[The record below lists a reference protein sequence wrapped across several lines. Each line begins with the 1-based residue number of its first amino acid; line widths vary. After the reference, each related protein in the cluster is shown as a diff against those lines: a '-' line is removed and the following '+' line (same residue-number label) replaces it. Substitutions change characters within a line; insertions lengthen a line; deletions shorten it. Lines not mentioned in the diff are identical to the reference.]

1 MADSQT
7 NVALNIGS
15 QRISMAVFE
24 VSKHGGLVLKAYD
37 SESIVADPSLE
48 ASRISQTRV
57 AVGDLAQRL
66 RIGKSKV
73 RYAISGQAVFTRF
86 VKLPPLQEDNIEQL
100 VTFEAQQHVP
110 FPLAEVVWD
119 YELIEGGAEKEVVIV
134 AIKGDA
140 LDEINGA
147 VNDCGL
153 GTAEVDV
160 APMALYNAFR
170 ASYGKPDE
178 TVLLSDIG
186 AKTSNLLYIEGKR
199 FFTRSIAI
207 GGVSISAAIAKEY
220 GIPFLEAEHQKV
232 SNGLVALGGGHT
244 EQMDEAVASLAMV
257 IRNALSRLP
266 AEIARTTN
274 YYRSQHAGSAPRRVL
289 LAGGG
294 ANLPYT
300 LEFFQEKLNLPVEY
314 FNPVRNLSIGKGI
327 DASIVQREG
336 HLMGEL
342 VGLGLRGI
350 GKSEINIDLVPQ
362 VVEQAR
368 AADLRRP
375 WFIGTAA
382 ALLVGMGIWASCQ
395 YLAASS
401 AKEKTAAME
410 KQLKDHEPWKS
421 RVDKLLSTEASLR
434 QVANGYARAEADHV
448 FWLDVLNDL
457 GESFASD
464 AVWLTDL
471 EPINGYDPLIAIGLK
486 TEVTKGLNGQSVI
499 RPEFYGTSYGSS
511 SLADFQ
517 ADSAAQVRKPENPR
531 VPGAATGVTANAIRI
546 RGYWRENP
554 DSQNVVSKLLKKL
567 QENSEIRKKAEDQG
581 KPDEKGRYTVFNFRI
596 KDPKD
601 SKQTIDLLDGKY
613 LGKILNIRPAST
625 AVNGELAQ
633 PFDITLPL
641 AREVSVR

>member
-1 MADSQT
+1 MADTQT

-37 SESIVADPSLE
+37 SESIVADPALE

-170 ASYGKPDE
+170 ASYGKPDD
-178 TVLLSDIG
+178 TVLLIDIG

-207 GGVSISAAIAKEY
+207 GGASITAAIAKEY
-220 GIPFLEAEHQKV
+220 NIPFLEAEHQKI

-274 YYRSQHAGSAPRRVL
+274 YYRSQHAGTAPRRVL

-314 FNPVRNLSIGKGI
+314 FNPVRNLAIGKNI

-362 VVEQAR
+362 VVEQSR

-375 WFIGTAA
+375 WFIGTAVA
-382 ALLVGMGIWASCQ
+382 VLLGMGIWAGSQ
-395 YLAASS
+395 HFAAAE
-401 AKEKTAAME
+401 AKKRTERMAEAQEQLEAPKKQVEDLLKTEGVLRQIAGGYTGAE
-410 KQLKDHEPWKS
+410 TDHEFWM
-421 RVDKLLSTEASLR
+421 DLLADLR
-434 QVANGYARAEADHV
+434 DA
-448 FWLDVLNDL
+448 
-457 GESFASD
+457 FASD

-471 EPINGYDPLIAIGLK
+471 DPIHGFDPILAIGLR
-486 TEVTKGLNGQSVI
+486 TEATKGPNGQSVI
-499 RPEFYGTSYGSS
+499 RPEFFSS
-511 SLADFQ
+511 TDSSTSLADIQ
-517 ADSAAQVRKPENPR
+517 VDPAAQARKPANPKA
-531 VPGAATGVTANAIRI
+531 PGIGTTITANAIRV
-546 RGYWRENP
+546 RGFWRENP
-554 DSQNVVSKLLKKL
+554 ESQNVVSKQLKSL
-567 QENSEIRKKAEDQG
+567 QKKSQDRKESA
-581 KPDEKGRYTVFNFRI
+581 VFNFTI
-596 KDPKD
+596 ADPKDPKHM
-601 SKQTIDLLDGKY
+601 IDLLDDKY
-613 LGKILNIRPAST
+613 LGKILIITAVST
-625 AVNGELAQ
+625 ARNGELAQ
-633 PFDITLPL
+633 PFEITLPL
-641 AREVSVR
+641 AHEVNIK